1 MKRSLYL
8 LPPLAA
14 LALLLIGGA
23 DATAAEKKFDDFD
36 QLVKGS
42 KEFEGLFH
50 LYLKDDRLYAEIQSG
65 QFNQPFLCP
74 IAVARASVSG
84 AIPSTSANNGC

>member
-1 MKRSLYL
+1 MKRSFLLL
-8 LPPLAA
+8 LPTAA
-14 LALLLIGGA
+14 LALLLTGRA

-50 LYLKDDRLYAEIQSG
+50 LYLKDDRLYAEIQPG

-74 IAVARASVSG
+74 IAVARGLGSA
-84 AIPSTSANNGC
+84 ATRSTSANNGY